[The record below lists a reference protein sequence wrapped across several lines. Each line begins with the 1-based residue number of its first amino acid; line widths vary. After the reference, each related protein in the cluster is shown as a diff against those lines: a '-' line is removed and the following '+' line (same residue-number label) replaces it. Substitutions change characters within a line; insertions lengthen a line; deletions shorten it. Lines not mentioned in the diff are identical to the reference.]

1 LLVVVRV
8 LSYLVVEVPVVI
20 ELEQRLLVDL
30 VLQLFKLVQVVLLL
44 FFLIVIQITVKT
56 ELHPILEHP

>member
-8 LSYLVVEVPVVI
+8 LSYLVEEVPVVI

-30 VLQLFKLVQVVLLL
+30 VLQLFKLEQVVLLL
-44 FFLIVIQITVKT
+44 FFLMVIQTTEKT
-56 ELHPILEHP
+56 ELHPILDHP